1 MSSYRPPIGGLFRV
15 RAPQPTTASQPAARA
30 EARDAIRN
38 FVRVLERMDR
48 EAHRQER
55 PRPRKDTSR

>member
-15 RAPQPTTASQPAARA
+15 RAPQPDAAQRPEARA

-48 EAHRQER
+48 EAHRPER
-55 PRPRKDTSR
+55 PRAPKDKP